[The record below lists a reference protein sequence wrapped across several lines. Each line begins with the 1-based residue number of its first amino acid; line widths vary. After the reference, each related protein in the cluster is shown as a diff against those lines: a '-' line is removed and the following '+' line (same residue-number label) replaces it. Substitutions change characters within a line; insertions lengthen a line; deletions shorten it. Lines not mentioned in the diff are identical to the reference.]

1 LAADPGRPA
10 GASALATLPNLL
22 TFGRLCLVPAT
33 IWLILQQRLD
43 LAFVAFVTAGLS
55 DALDGWLARVT
66 GSVSDLG
73 ALLDPIAD
81 KALLVSVYVTLAATG
96 VLPDWV
102 AILVVFRDLV
112 IVGGVVVLWLAGHRP
127 AIKPILISKVNTT
140 LQIGLAALALLVRG
154 FDIAAE
160 EALQVMVWA
169 VVGSTVVS
177 GGVYV
182 IMAARRPPDCAGCG

>member
-1 LAADPGRPA
+1 VG
-10 GASALATLPNLL
+10 GSALATLPNLL

-43 LAFVAFVTAGLS
+43 LAFFAFLTAGVS

-81 KALLVSVYVTLAATG
+81 KALLVSVYVTLAAIG
-96 VLPDWV
+96 VLPDWL

-112 IVGGVVVLWLAGHRP
+112 IVGGIVVLWLAGQRP
-127 AIKPILISKVNTT
+127 EIQPIFVSKLNTAV
-140 LQIGLAALALLVRG
+140 QIGLAALALLLKG
-154 FDIAAE
+154 FGFVAE
-160 EALQVMVWA
+160 GALELMIWA
-169 VVGSTVVS
+169 VALTTVVS
-177 GGVYV
+177 GTTYV
-182 IMAARRPPDCAGCG
+182 IAAARRPMDPHDHG